1 MTDLLVICYH
11 AVSDA
16 WRSSLAVSPT
26 RLEAQVG
33 ALLARGYVPQ
43 TFTNAVL
50 APAGPRVLSVTFDDA
65 YRSVPELAAPVLARL
80 GVPATVFVPTGF
92 MGDDAPMSWDG
103 IEGWL
108 ETPHRDELRPAS
120 WEALRRLADRGWEIG
135 AHTVTH
141 PHLPALDDLSLL
153 RELSRSRR
161 ACEAALDRPCRSIA
175 YPYGDVDARVVAAAA
190 QAGFT
195 TGAGLPSG
203 RLEGEAP
210 LCVPRVGLY
219 EHDAAWRRT
228 LKTATPLRRLRAS
241 RLWDLRAA

>member
-11 AVSDA
+11 AVSDR
-16 WRSSLAVSPT
+16 WRSTLAVTPA

-43 TFTNAVL
+43 AFTDAVV

-65 YRSVPELAAPVLARL
+65 YASVPALAAPVLARL
-80 GVPATVFVPTGF
+80 GVPGTVFVPTGF
-92 MGDDAPMSWDG
+92 MGSDEPMSWDG
-103 IEGWL
+103 IEGWHD
-108 ETPHRDELRPAS
+108 TPHRDELRPAS

-141 PHLPALDDLSLL
+141 PHLPTLDDLGLV
-153 RELSRSRR
+153 RELSRSKR
-161 ACEAALDRPCRSIA
+161 AVEAALGRPCRSIA

-190 QAGFT
+190 QAGFA

-203 RLEGEAP
+203 RLAGEAP

-219 EHDAAWRRT
+219 EHDAPWRRV
-228 LKTATPLRRLRAS
+228 LKTAPPLRRLRAS